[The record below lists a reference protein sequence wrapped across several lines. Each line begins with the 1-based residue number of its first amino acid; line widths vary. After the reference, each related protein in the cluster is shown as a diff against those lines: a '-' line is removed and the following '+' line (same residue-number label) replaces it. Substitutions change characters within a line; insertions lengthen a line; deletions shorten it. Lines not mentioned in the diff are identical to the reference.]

1 VKVFHGIPSSS
12 GIAIGHA
19 LPLKG
24 VGFNVKRAHADE
36 KELEE
41 QIALFQKAVEKT
53 KKELKKIKNTVKH
66 EIGLEES
73 AIFDAHILLVN
84 DPNLVDKSIKK
95 ATEEHVSMEY
105 AFTETLSGLVKVF
118 ENMPDEYL
126 KERANDLLDVG
137 KRILKNYL
145 GIQMAPELAG
155 DHTDLIIVA
164 HNISPSDMVELG
176 KKRIGGLVTE
186 VGGTT
191 SHAAIM
197 ARSLEVPAIVGVSN
211 LLSDVRP
218 DDLIIVDSNNNRV
231 IVDPDEE
238 TVKEYQALRREYV
251 RYIKSLEKLRNEEA
265 VTRDGKRIKL
275 EINMELVNEA
285 DLVNSYGADG
295 VGLFRT
301 EYLFMRNVLPTEE
314 EQAETYQ
321 YISQIIYPK
330 EVVIRTADLGGDKF
344 ISHFEVPKEMNPFLG
359 LRGIRLCLEYKDFFK
374 TQLKAILRA
383 SKLKNVRIMFPM
395 ISGVDELRQAR
406 QVLEEAKDELKER
419 GTEFDEE
426 IPVGIMVEVPSAA
439 VISDILAAE
448 VDFFSIGTNDL
459 IQYTL
464 AVDRVNEKISYLY
477 NPIHPAI
484 LRLIKMVVN
493 NGHQN
498 NIPVAMCGQMAGMA
512 EYALLLIGMDLDV
525 LSVAPAN
532 LLEMKKIIRAV
543 DYEKC
548 KQIVQASIQYNDVR
562 IIKEHFQRYNRELLS
577 GVLFDYGK
585 EGDDE

>member
-1 VKVFHGIPSSS
+1 MKVFRGIPSSS

-24 VGFNVKRAHADE
+24 TGFNIKRAHAGE

-41 QIALFQKAVEKT
+41 QIVLFQKAVEKT
-53 KKELKKIKNTVKH
+53 KRELKKIKNTVKH
-66 EIGLEES
+66 EIGIEES

-84 DPNLVDKSIKK
+84 DPNLVDKAIKNAREESVSID
-95 ATEEHVSMEY
+95 Y
-105 AFTETLSGLVKVF
+105 AFTETLNSLVQIF

-155 DHTDLIIVA
+155 DHTDLIIIA

-211 LLSDVRP
+211 ILSEVRP
-218 DDLIIVDSNNNRV
+218 DDLIIVDSNSNRV
-231 IVDPDEE
+231 IIDPDEE
-238 TVKEYQALRREYV
+238 TVKAYQALRREYV

-301 EYLFMRNVLPTEE
+301 EYLFMRNILPTEE

-383 SKLKNVRIMFPM
+383 SKLKNIRIMFPM
-395 ISGVDELRQAR
+395 ISGVDELRQAKA
-406 QVLEEAKDELKER
+406 VLGEAMDELKER

-426 IPVGIMVEVPSAA
+426 IKVGIMIEIPSAA

-484 LRLIKMVVN
+484 LRLIKMTVN

-498 NIPVAMCGQMAGMA
+498 GIPVAMCGQMAGMA
-512 EYALLLIGMDLDV
+512 EYALLLIGMDLDT
-525 LSVAPAN
+525 LSVAPSN

-543 DYEKC
+543 EYDKC
-548 KQIVQASIQYNDVR
+548 KQIVQSSFQFNDVHL
-562 IIKEHFQRYNRELLS
+562 ISDHFQRYNKEYLS
-577 GVLFDYGK
+577 GILFNYGK
-585 EGDDE
+585 EGANE